1 MEKLNKYNNKIK
13 RLLKMEMEYCCI
25 SMEGYMK
32 ESLEIISNK
41 EKAMKCLYTI
51 IILIIVII
59 IIIII
64 ITILIIRRRRIIK
77 LVIIIE

>member
-13 RLLKMEMEYCCI
+13 RLLNMEMEYCCI

-51 IILIIVII
+51 IILIIVIVN
-59 IIIII
+59 
-64 ITILIIRRRRIIK
+64 K
-77 LVIIIE
+77 